1 MKKIFYKISVLN
13 YNLQNLMGVH
23 STRFYLLIQSTC
35 EQEEDL
41 DMTGSARKTKF
52 SRLSWGLEIWDLL
65 HCAVELVYEPELQVN
80 SIFSKSK

>member
-1 MKKIFYKISVLN
+1 MYSVLTWC
-13 YNLQNLMGVH
+13 V
-23 STRFYLLIQSTC
+23 C

-65 HCAVELVYEPELQVN
+65 HCAVELIYEPELQVE
-80 SIFSKSK
+80 SW